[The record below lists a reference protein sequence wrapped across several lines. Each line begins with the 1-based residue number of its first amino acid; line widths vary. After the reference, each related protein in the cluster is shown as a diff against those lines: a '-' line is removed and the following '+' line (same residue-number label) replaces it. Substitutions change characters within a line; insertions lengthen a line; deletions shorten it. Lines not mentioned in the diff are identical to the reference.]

1 MTEQLPPKITLEG
14 LALSPAEQR
23 AFPRWYTDLLLRK
36 RSESVAIGD
45 VLSFLDNFG
54 VSHADKMEITRMFN
68 GGHLVTLDPPQ
79 FYVFLRL
86 TSHILQG
93 KQLRREL
100 AFVAAPVPRPR
111 SILSRKGHKNRPS
124 NGSGKDMD
132 SFMSLMMTGKSNG
145 VGKRKKRVTFDSKPP
160 QVTEAAHRSMGELMR
175 QSDLQEQINMLPLA
189 PAPPPPSEPERPQ
202 QNEPEADLPI
212 ANNQFTKVNID
223 TVLHNGQSIL
233 PEPPAP
239 RKAKAG
245 DSYIQQL
252 TQQHSGPPQ
261 APQTSNISSQAYQPQ
276 HQPQH
281 SHSSKPTPVPP
292 RPRGSFN
299 TALQPQGTGGLQPQ
313 GTGGLHPQGTG
324 GIQSTIQPQGT
335 GGFQPSGG
343 INPQSTGP
351 GTAGFQSPA
360 GFQASGLRAQSTGG
374 IQPQFSGG
382 VQPQST
388 GGFQSSGI
396 QPQLTG
402 GLPSHATGMQP
413 NGIQSN
419 MFPSGGVSSGVMP
432 QTNMHSGVQS
442 SMQSNLRPSVTGP
455 PNSMFQPTPPLP
467 RMANS
472 VSPQVSGANGLPMG
486 MNNMQTQQHQLQTG
500 PFMGTQPQVQAPL
513 HNIQSQFSGAQPGIS
528 NHSGVSQQ
536 QSVPQQPGM
545 QFLNSVQAPSAYQIP
560 GPPQYVRNNNQSFN
574 MQQLQDQLPN
584 W

>member
-1 MTEQLPPKITLEG
+1 MSEQLPSRITLEG

-54 VSHADKMEITRMFN
+54 ISHADKMEISRMFS
-68 GGHLVTLDPPQ
+68 GGQLVTLDPPQ

-111 SILSRKGHKNRPS
+111 SILARKGHKSRPS

-145 VGKRKKRVTFDSKPP
+145 VGKRKKRVSFDSKPP

-175 QSDLQEQINMLPLA
+175 QNDLQEQLHMLPLA

-202 QNEPEADLPI
+202 HSEPEADLPI

-223 TVLHNGQSIL
+223 SVLHNGQSIL

-252 TQQHSGPPQ
+252 TQQHSGQPL
-261 APQTSNISSQAYQPQ
+261 APQTPTTPSSFQN
-276 HQPQH
+276 QH
-281 SHSSKPTPVPP
+281 SQKPTPVPP

-299 TALQPQGTGGLQPQ
+299 TALQSQGTGGSLQPQ
-313 GTGGLHPQGTG
+313 GTGGSLQPQGTG
-324 GIQSTIQPQGT
+324 GGIQPQGTGGGLYPQGTGGFQSTIQPQGS

-343 INPQSTGP
+343 INPQSTG
-351 GTAGFQSPA
+351 GFQPTGIRS
-360 GFQASGLRAQSTGG
+360 QSTGG
-374 IQPQFSGG
+374 F
-382 VQPQST
+382 QPQST
-388 GGFQSSGI
+388 GGFQNSGI
-396 QPQLTG
+396 QPQLAS
-402 GLPSHATGMQP
+402 GLPSQGTGMQP

-419 MFPSGGVSSGVMP
+419 MFSSGMSSGVMP
-432 QTNMHSGVQS
+432 QSNMQSNLQSGI
-442 SMQSNLRPSVTGP
+442 QSNLRPSVTGP
-455 PNSMFQPTPPLP
+455 SGSFLQPTPPPP
-467 RMANS
+467 RMSSS
-472 VSPQVSGANGLPMG
+472 VSPQVSGVNGMPMN
-486 MNNMQTQQHQLQTG
+486 MNTMQHPQHQLQSG
-500 PFMGTQPQVQAPL
+500 PYMGTQPQMQTSL
-513 HNIQSQFSGAQPGIS
+513 QNMQSQFSNSQPGIS
-528 NHSGVSQQ
+528 HNNGAPQQ
-536 QSVPQQPGM
+536 QSAPQQPGM
-545 QFLNSVQAPSAYQIP
+545 QFLNSVQAPSAYHITP
-560 GPPQYVRNNNQSFN
+560 PPQYVRNNNQSFN
-574 MQQLQDQLPN
+574 MQQLQDQMPN